1 MERIDSS
8 KAETSHLR
16 WWQVLYRYSP
26 FDAGDSGWS
35 LIMVSTY
42 FAAYMQAV
50 HATPASHFGWTI
62 SAGALVIAIASPLL
76 GAIADHSGRRQPY
89 LRACVAGV
97 VVGTALLTWATSA
110 TVALL
115 LFLLAFIC
123 ANAAYTFFLA
133 MIPAVTD
140 KRDVYRVVSM
150 TVGIGY
156 AGSLVCMLT
165 LSRLVP
171 SNALAGRV
179 FLPMALI
186 YLVLAL
192 PAMFWAPDF
201 PAKSPEPLNIRAA
214 YRQIRQTLANASR
227 YRPLF
232 RFLLGNFLCQNAVA
246 SVITLMGLY
255 SRNVMGFQA
264 NELAALFVPAIVVAM
279 LSAWFV
285 FGPLVRLL
293 GPKHTVL
300 LALLLW
306 LLLFAAIA
314 LIRPGVDFTVATLQ
328 LDAKALFGLVV
339 APLAGL
345 GLAGIWSSSQVLF
358 TALTPA
364 EKSGEFWGLYNLSS
378 RTASVLGGATW
389 SAILSLFGEQL
400 FGYQVAIAALAA
412 YVLLG
417 AALIAT
423 VPNLRPS
430 ELNFLRSA

>member
-1 MERIDSS
+1 MKPSDPS
-8 KAETSHLR
+8 KTEALHLR

-42 FAAYMQAV
+42 FAAYLQAV
-50 HATPASHFGWTI
+50 HGTPASHFGWTI
-62 SAGALVIAIASPLL
+62 SAGALVIAVASPLL
-76 GAIADHSGRRQPY
+76 GAVADRRGRRQPY
-89 LRACVAGV
+89 LRIAVIGVVAG
-97 VVGTALLTWATSA
+97 TAGLAWAPSA
-110 TVALL
+110 AIALL
-115 LFLLAFIC
+115 LFLLAYIC

-186 YLVLAL
+186 YLLLAL

-201 PAKSPEPLNIRAA
+201 PAKSPEPLNIGAA

-232 RFLLGNFLCQNAVA
+232 RFLLGNFLCQNAIA
-246 SVITLMGLY
+246 SVVTLMGLY

-264 NELAALFVPAIVVAM
+264 SELASLFAPAIVVAM

-293 GPKHTVL
+293 GPKRSVL

-314 LIRPGVDFTVATLQ
+314 LIRPGVVFTAATLQ
-328 LDAKALFGLVV
+328 LDAKALFGLIV

-378 RTASVLGGATW
+378 RTASVLGDATW

-400 FGYQVAIAALAA
+400 FGYQVAVAALAA

-417 AALIAT
+417 AMLITT
-423 VPNLRPS
+423 VPNVRPS
-430 ELNFLRSA
+430 DLNFIRSA

>member
-1 MERIDSS
+1 MERSDLSGTE
-8 KAETSHLR
+8 ATQLR

-50 HATPASHFGWTI
+50 HGTPASQFGWTI
-62 SAGALVIAIASPLL
+62 SAGALVIAISSPLL

-97 VVGTALLTWATSA
+97 VAGTALLTWATSA

-115 LFLLAFIC
+115 LFLLAFMC

-133 MIPAVTD
+133 MIPAITD
-140 KRDVYRVVSM
+140 KREVYRVVSM

-171 SNALAGRV
+171 NNALAGRV

-201 PAKSPEPLNIRAA
+201 PAKNPEPLNIRAA
-214 YRQIRQTLANASR
+214 YGQIQQTLANASR

-232 RFLLGNFLCQNAVA
+232 RFLLGNFLCQNAIA
-246 SVITLMGLY
+246 SVVTLMGLY

-293 GPKHTVL
+293 GPKHTAL

-314 LIRPGVDFTVATLQ
+314 LVRPGVVLTTAALQ
-328 LDAKALFGLVV
+328 LDAKALFGLIV

-400 FGYQVAIAALAA
+400 FGYQIAIAALAA